1 MSILYDYPT
10 LMSEHDTIIE
20 EIDSYN
26 KRVAYAAMPGNFLV
40 DLFPW
45 MMYIPERS
53 YREFLGIPC

>member
-1 MSILYDYPT
+1 
-10 LMSEHDTIIE
+10 MSEHDTIIE

-45 MMYIPERS
+45 MMYIPERLYIRFFIYPLLILTVS
-53 YREFLGIPC
+53 GD